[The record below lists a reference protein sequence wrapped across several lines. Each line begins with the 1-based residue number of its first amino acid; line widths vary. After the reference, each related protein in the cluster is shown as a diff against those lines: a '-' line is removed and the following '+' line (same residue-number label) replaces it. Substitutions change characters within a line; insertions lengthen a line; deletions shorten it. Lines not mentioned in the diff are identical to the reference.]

1 MALKLEFGHATDGN
15 ATVKMKV
22 DDLEPVNFDYVM
34 LVKWLFENHDES
46 ISLEIA
52 DSYSPEQKM
61 RIEELVKKIEIT
73 AKGDP
78 SSTSM
83 SQAY

>member
-1 MALKLEFGHATDGN
+1 MALNLEFGHATDGN
-15 ATVKMKV
+15 ATVKMKI
-22 DDLEPVNFDYVM
+22 DDLGVVDFDYVT

-52 DSYSPEQKM
+52 DSYSPEQKK
-61 RIEELVKKIEIT
+61 RIEELVQKIEMT
-73 AKGDP
+73 AKEDL

-83 SQAY
+83 SQA